1 MAMTVEARGVAMPDW
16 LSLALAAAAA
26 APADRVLASLDSS
39 LDQALSRTSAS
50 RWRRTSFFSRTGCT
64 RYRM

>member
-1 MAMTVEARGVAMPDW
+1 MPDW